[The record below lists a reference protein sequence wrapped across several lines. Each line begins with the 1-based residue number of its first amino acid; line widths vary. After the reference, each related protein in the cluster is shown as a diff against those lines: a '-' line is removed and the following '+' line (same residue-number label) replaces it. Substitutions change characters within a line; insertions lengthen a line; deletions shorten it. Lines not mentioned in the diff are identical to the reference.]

1 LRTAVQ
7 AYDLIA
13 ERSNLEMKVIGGP
26 FIPAAS
32 WQMLQEMAQGR
43 QGLSLHKFVTDLPGE
58 LRHASASVSQCGYN
72 TAMDIVRSR
81 VPALVVPF
89 ANEEEDEQMNRAR
102 RLERLGAVRMLD
114 PERLNPQSLAAE
126 IGALLK
132 FQPRPIHVDM
142 NGPENTIGFLDRLL
156 LPRRMAARGAKNGA
170 AHRSP
175 QNWLDPVSRAL
186 DALHHP
192 AKIFFRDDDAGWS
205 DERLFQ
211 LLDIFAKH
219 GLPLDVAAIPMAVTS
234 RVAQELCRRMTAR
247 PESIRVHQ
255 HGYAHVNHESA
266 GKKCEF
272 GSARDYFS
280 QRSDIANGKSLLADL
295 LGFAPEPIFT
305 PPWNRC
311 TTITARCLLELGFK
325 VISRDAQ
332 AAPLGISGLIELPIE
347 IDWFVHN
354 KKVRLGRGEWGSLL
368 AAKLGNRA
376 SVGIM

>member
-1 LRTAVQ
+1 
-7 AYDLIA
+7 
-13 ERSNLEMKVIGGP
+13 M
-26 FIPAAS
+26 
-32 WQMLQEMAQGR
+32 
-43 QGLSLHKFVTDLPGE
+43 
-58 LRHASASVSQCGYN
+58 
-72 TAMDIVRSR
+72 TAM
-81 VPALVVPF
+81 
-89 ANEEEDEQMNRAR
+89 
-102 RLERLGAVRMLD
+102 
-114 PERLNPQSLAAE
+114 
-126 IGALLK
+126 
-132 FQPRPIHVDM
+132 
-142 NGPENTIGFLDRLL
+142 
-156 LPRRMAARGAKNGA
+156 
-170 AHRSP
+170 
-175 QNWLDPVSRAL
+175 
-186 DALHHP
+186 
-192 AKIFFRDDDAGWS
+192 
-205 DERLFQ
+205 
-211 LLDIFAKH
+211 
-219 GLPLDVAAIPMAVTS
+219 
-234 RVAQELCRRMTAR
+234 

-376 SVGIM
+376 SVGIMLHHAVMDAEEMQAVSKLLALLATHAKAECLTMHALAPGESSLR